1 MKNSLKLFLVL
12 AIICLAATVPG
23 ATSPS
28 PQAPQVNGTIKWRF
42 EVDGDY
48 MAFRPTIGP
57 DGTIYF
63 QDVNGHLYAL
73 RPDGSVKWVFQG
85 VYPYGP
91 VAVGADNTTYI
102 ASGGTIQ
109 AISPA
114 GTLVWQFTD
123 PNSQGVIGGPA
134 VGPDGKVYAVMDLL
148 GLGAIA
154 LSAADGHL
162 VWSNPG
168 NPRIAEYGQL
178 GLELVFGPASPG
190 AQP

>member
-1 MKNSLKLFLVL
+1 MFSAYNR
-12 AIICLAATVPG
+12 T
-23 ATSPS
+23 
-28 PQAPQVNGTIKWRF
+28 
-42 EVDGDY
+42 
-48 MAFRPTIGP
+48 

-73 RPDGSVKWVFQG
+73 RPDGSVKWIFQG

-109 AISPA
+109 AISPS

-123 PNSQGVIGGPA
+123 PDSQGVIGGPA
-134 VGPDGKVYAVMDLL
+134 VGPDGKIYAVMDLL
-148 GLGAIA
+148 GLGVIA
-154 LSAADGHL
+154 LSPVDGHL

-168 NPRIAEYGQL
+168 NPQVGEYGQS
-178 GLELVFGPASPG
+178 GLELVLALLRRGPPDQFYFACDNLHYGFPG
-190 AQP
+190 TSYAFSLKR